1 MQARGRGSRDYLPA
15 ERARIRQTEK
25 PTRNTLTRFVRTTI
39 LGAVFFLIPIVV
51 LVIVLAKALEYAN
64 KALQVIVVHIL
75 AASELSAT
83 AATVLSVVIVALACF
98 LAGLIARSMTAQR
111 FVRGLENTVLSKVPA
126 YEYLKQ
132 ESASALGVATMTEQ
146 PVVLVETDV
155 GWQIGV
161 QTEAARGGFVTVFL
175 PGAPNPHSGGV
186 YFVPADR
193 IRSPEVKLLVARST
207 ARGAPALLNDFS
219 VLASAHS

>member
-1 MQARGRGSRDYLPA
+1 M
-15 ERARIRQTEK
+15 K
-25 PTRNTLTRFVRTTI
+25 TLTRFIRTTI
-39 LGAVFFLIPIVV
+39 LGGVFFLIPIVV
-51 LVIVLAKALEYAN
+51 LIIILAKALEYAN
-64 KALQVIVVHIL
+64 KILQALVAHIS

-83 AATVLSVVIVALACF
+83 AATALSILIVALVCF

-111 FVRGLENTVLSKVPA
+111 LVGGLEASVLSKVPA

-155 GWQIGV
+155 GWQVGV
-161 QTEAARGGFVTVFL
+161 QMESSRGGFVTVFL

-193 IRSPEVKLLVARST
+193 IRSAEVKLVGALNCMR
-207 ARGAPALLNDFS
+207 RCGMGAPTLLNDFS
-219 VLASAHS
+219 VLASPHS

>member
-1 MQARGRGSRDYLPA
+1 M
-15 ERARIRQTEK
+15 K
-25 PTRNTLTRFVRTTI
+25 TLTRFIRTTI
-39 LGAVFFLIPIVV
+39 LGGAFFLIPIVV
-51 LVIVLAKALEYAN
+51 LIIILAKALDYAN
-64 KALQVIVVHIL
+64 KILQAVL
-75 AASELSAT
+75 AHVAVASELSAT
-83 AATVLSVVIVALACF
+83 AATALSIFTVALVCF
-98 LAGLIARSMTAQR
+98 LAGLVARSMRAQR
-111 FVRGLENTVLSKVPA
+111 LVRGLESSVLSKVPA

-161 QTEAARGGFVTVFL
+161 QTETARGGFVTVFL

-193 IRSPEVKLLVARST
+193 IRSAEVKLVGALNCMR
-207 ARGAPALLNDFS
+207 RCGLGAPALLNDFS